1 MIESL
6 FNFIPGGSE
15 WIIVIVA
22 AGVLLFGAKKIP
34 ELAKTF
40 GKAKG
45 EYKKGEI
52 EADKELKE
60 FKESKDQDFSISEII
75 LSYNLF
81 KESLYGLFFEKR
93 DDFTSNS
100 AITLRVVFPSSE
112 LKISFMLL
120 PLISPPTT
128 RISCV

>member
-1 MIESL
+1 MIGNL

-15 WIIVIVA
+15 WIIVIVI

-45 EYKKGEI
+45 EYKKAEI

-60 FKESKDQDFSISEII
+60 FKDT
-75 LSYNLF
+75 
-81 KESLYGLFFEKR
+81 KE
-93 DDFTSNS
+93 
-100 AITLRVVFPSSE
+100 
-112 LKISFMLL
+112 
-120 PLISPPTT
+120 
-128 RISCV
+128 